1 MNADEHAD
9 LCSVAEQ
16 IPLHCMVG
24 TGEVMT
30 GGVSALLLIVPL
42 FKSGTC
48 AMLVQCG
55 ALLQQLS
62 FILPENLSILLF
74 FYKSAQHSSCMT
86 KLFFIHITSLD
97 HNRRFQDR
105 HALQRKEELTLLC
118 WRVLI

>member
-74 FYKSAQHSSCMT
+74 F
-86 KLFFIHITSLD
+86 FIKV
-97 HNRRFQDR
+97 HNT
-105 HALQRKEELTLLC
+105 AAA
-118 WRVLI
+118 